1 MMTILN
7 ECASYNSAGG
17 RPLLIAPDLERSV
30 PRWYAAYTWSRHEKS
45 VARQLQER
53 RVDFFLPLYRSW
65 HRWKD
70 RRQEVTL
77 PLFPSYVFVYLA
89 VAERLRVLELP
100 GVVELVSFQ
109 GKPAALPTEEI
120 EGLRRGLE
128 QEIHAEPH
136 PYLHAGDKVRLR
148 SGPLAGT
155 EGILVRKKD
164 KLRMVISLEVLMRSI
179 AVEVDA
185 ADIAAA

>member
-1 MMTILN
+1 MTMLN
-7 ECASYNSAGG
+7 ECSSNDFAG
-17 RPLLIAPDLERSV
+17 ATQMVFSPDLEPSV

-45 VARQLQER
+45 VAKQLEER
-53 RVDFFLPLYRSW
+53 RMESFLPLYRSW

-70 RRQEVTL
+70 RRQQVDL
-77 PLFPSYVFVYLA
+77 PLFPSYVFVYMALT
-89 VAERLRVLELP
+89 ERVRVLELP
-100 GVVELVSFQ
+100 GVAALVTFQ
-109 GKPAALPTEEI
+109 GRPAALPTAEI

-128 QEIHAEPH
+128 REIYAEPH
-136 PYLHAGDKVRLR
+136 PFLRIGHKVRVR
-148 SGPLAGT
+148 GGPLAGT

-185 ADIAAA
+185 ADIAAV